1 MTNIQNFSAPKR
13 EPLKFQIDDDVFYA
27 APSIGADVL
36 RDVLDMTDAT
46 AMQGID
52 IEHATPED
60 RRRVAS
66 AASSQTGKTMAF
78 LDNVL
83 EEESARRFAER
94 MRSTTEPI
102 TIEQA
107 FQVWQ
112 WLIGEYGS
120 RPTQPSSPSVNG
132 HDGTGTSS
140 TAGAPV
146 EA

>member
-1 MTNIQNFSAPKR
+1 MTDIQNFSVPKR

-27 APSIGADVL
+27 APMIGADVL

-46 AMQGID
+46 ALQSVDLEG
-52 IEHATPED
+52 ATLEQ
-60 RRRVAS
+60 RRAAAS
-66 AASSQTGKTMAF
+66 AASSQTAKTMAF
-78 LDNVL
+78 LDQVL
-83 EEESARRFAER
+83 EEESALRFAER

-107 FQVWQ
+107 FRVWQ

-120 RPTQPSSPSVNG
+120 RPTQPSSPSANG